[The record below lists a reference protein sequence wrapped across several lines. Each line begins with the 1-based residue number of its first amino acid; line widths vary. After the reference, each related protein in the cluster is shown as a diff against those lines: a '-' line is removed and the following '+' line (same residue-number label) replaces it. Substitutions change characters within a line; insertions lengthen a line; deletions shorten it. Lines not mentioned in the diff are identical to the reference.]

1 MGRAE
6 GVREEQLRDLGIAD
20 ESDAFDD
27 TERLVVR
34 YADAMTRTLVEVPAE
49 MFVELRR
56 CFSDPEIVELTTAIA
71 WENWRARFNHA
82 LDIESLCFESSETD
96 KAAFTASAL
105 HVRKAFR
112 RSPINLLKL
121 AAPEVFAF

>member
-82 LDIESLCFESSETD
+82 LDIESQGFSEG
-96 KAAFTASAL
+96 ASCVLGAR
-105 HVRKAFR
+105 V
-112 RSPINLLKL
+112 
-121 AAPEVFAF
+121 APREQAGATEGGA